1 MSNLKH
7 FIVTVERKSTIRI
20 PIKANSRNTAARL
33 VDSLIAAG
41 HYDEKLEDHTEEQM
55 SVDEVNEMT
64 YAEVKAEEE

>member
-1 MSNLKH
+1 MSKLKY
-7 FIVTVERKSTIRI
+7 FIVTVERKSTVRI
-20 PIKANSRNTAARL
+20 PVRANSDNAAARF

-41 HYDEKLEDHTEEQM
+41 HYDEKLEDHMEEQM